1 VEYLQVEGDMIR
13 PKTAR
18 SGILGLGFLLGF
30 SFSANAQ
37 QTSQPEVQQ
46 LLSYDVNRE
55 LFLLGTVVK
64 FESASSALPMG
75 AHVTLQTASGQ
86 IDVHL
91 GNAKVL
97 QAGHLELNP
106 GDSVR
111 IVGEPLTLGD
121 STYFAARIVQK
132 GMQAVA
138 VRNTKGFLTTP
149 SSLMTPAQREALRG
163 VR

>member
-1 VEYLQVEGDMIR
+1 MIHTNKIR
-13 PKTAR
+13 L
-18 SGILGLGFLLGF
+18 GILALGIVLGF
-30 SFSANAQ
+30 SSSAHAQ
-37 QTSQPEVQQ
+37 QTIQPEVQQ
-46 LLSYDVNRE
+46 LRSYNVSRE
-55 LFLLGTVVK
+55 SFLLGTVVK
-64 FESASSALPMG
+64 FATASDIPPMG
-75 AHVTLQTASGQ
+75 AHVILQTSSGQ

-111 IVGEPLTLGD
+111 IIGEPLALGG

-132 GMQAVA
+132 GAQAVA

-149 SSLMTPAQREALRG
+149 ASVMSPAQKEALRG